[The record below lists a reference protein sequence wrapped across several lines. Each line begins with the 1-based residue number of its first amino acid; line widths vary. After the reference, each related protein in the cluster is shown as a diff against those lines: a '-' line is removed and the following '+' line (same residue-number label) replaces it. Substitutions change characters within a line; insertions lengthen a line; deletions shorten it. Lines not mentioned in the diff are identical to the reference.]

1 MLCIF
6 INVNYYHQ
14 TKIKEKKYK
23 GLIFHEKSTV
33 ISEEEL
39 YGTVSW
45 IDLDAR
51 QRYPGGDCL
60 LFL

>member
-39 YGTVSW
+39 YGTVS
-45 IDLDAR
+45 
-51 QRYPGGDCL
+51 
-60 LFL
+60 